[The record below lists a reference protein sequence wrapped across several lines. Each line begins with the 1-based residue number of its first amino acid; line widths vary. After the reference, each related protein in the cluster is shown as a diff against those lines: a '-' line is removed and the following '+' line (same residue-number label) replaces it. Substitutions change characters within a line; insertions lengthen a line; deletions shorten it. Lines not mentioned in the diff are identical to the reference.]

1 MNPHPNKE
9 ETKVKNWKKA
19 GIAALCVAALLA
31 GCGTQGGDTNN
42 NDKNAGEPKEI
53 SLEQV
58 RADNI
63 PEKLLEDHDTVTVS
77 IQGTDRD
84 GEVTYNARLQY
95 TDGGD
100 STILMSSHYNYTANS
115 GPGEEELW
123 SEGRGRL
130 YATRMTSD
138 DNASLNIYPIP
149 GEGTEYLREMLP
161 QCTDPAAKNAEETLD
176 ERSEQDGAVL
186 LSTTTRFKD
195 AGGYYYTT
203 LYYADPET
211 GELLAMSV
219 TDYIEDGEGGATE
232 MGTTLYNWSY
242 DEPYKTEPYKSG
254 RYLLNDVVYATDD
267 TRPACLLTVCL
278 PAEEGGEDWW
288 VNEYHVARGTYV
300 NICCRSGCTL
310 YADAALTQP
319 IDDTVSIDTNGEEM
333 TVYVVPDA
341 PMN

>member
-1 MNPHPNKE
+1 M
-9 ETKVKNWKKA
+9 KNWKKA

-333 TVYVVPDA
+333 TVYVVPDV
-341 PMN
+341 PLN

>member
-1 MNPHPNKE
+1 M
-9 ETKVKNWKKA
+9 KNWKKA
-19 GIAALCVAALLA
+19 SIAALCVAVLLA

-100 STILMSSHYNYTANS
+100 STILMSSHYSYTANS
-115 GPGEEELW
+115 GPGEDELW
-123 SEGRGRL
+123 SQGRGGL
-130 YATRMTSD
+130 YATRMASD
-138 DNASLNIYPIP
+138 DTASLNIYPIP
-149 GEGTEYLREMLP
+149 GEGTEYLLDILP
-161 QCTDPAAKNAEETLD
+161 QCADPAAKNAEETLD
-176 ERSEQDGAVL
+176 ERSVQDGAVL

-219 TDYIEDGEGGATE
+219 TDYMADGEGGATE

-333 TVYVVPDA
+333 TVYVVPDV
-341 PMN
+341 PLN

>member
-1 MNPHPNKE
+1 M
-9 ETKVKNWKKA
+9 KNWKKA
-19 GIAALCVAALLA
+19 GIGALCVAALLA
-31 GCGTQGGDTNN
+31 GCGMQGGDTNN
-42 NDKNAGEPKEI
+42 NDKNADEPKKI

-84 GEVTYNARLQY
+84 GEVAYTARLQY

-100 STILMSSHYNYTANS
+100 STILMSSHYSYTANS
-115 GPGEEELW
+115 GPGEDELW
-123 SEGRGRL
+123 SQGRGGL

-300 NICCRSGCTL
+300 NIYCRSGCTL

-333 TVYVVPDA
+333 TVYVVPDV
-341 PMN
+341 PLN

>member
-1 MNPHPNKE
+1 M
-9 ETKVKNWKKA
+9 KNWKKT
-19 GIAALCVAALLA
+19 GIAALCVTALLA
-31 GCGTQGGDTNN
+31 GCGMQGGDTNN
-42 NDKNAGEPKEI
+42 NDKNADEPKEI

-123 SEGRGRL
+123 SEGCGRL

-138 DNASLNIYPIP
+138 DTASLNIYPIP

-186 LSTTTRFKD
+186 LSTTTRFD
-195 AGGYYYTT
+195 DQDDYYYTT

-278 PAEEGGEDWW
+278 PAKEGGEDWW

>member
-1 MNPHPNKE
+1 
-9 ETKVKNWKKA
+9 
-19 GIAALCVAALLA
+19 
-31 GCGTQGGDTNN
+31 
-42 NDKNAGEPKEI
+42 
-53 SLEQV
+53 
-58 RADNI
+58 
-63 PEKLLEDHDTVTVS
+63 
-77 IQGTDRD
+77 
-84 GEVTYNARLQY
+84 
-95 TDGGD
+95 
-100 STILMSSHYNYTANS
+100 MSSHYSYTANS
-115 GPGEEELW
+115 GPGEDELW
-123 SEGRGRL
+123 SEGRGSL
-130 YATRMTSD
+130 YATRMASD
-138 DNASLNIYPIP
+138 DSASLNIYPIP
-149 GEGTEYLREMLP
+149 GEGTEYLLDILP
-161 QCTDPAAKNAEETLD
+161 QCADPAAKNAEETLD

-186 LSTTTRFKD
+186 LSTTTRFQD

-242 DEPYKTEPYKSG
+242 NEPYKEEPYKSG

-278 PAEEGGEDWW
+278 PAKEGGEDWW

-300 NICCRSGCTL
+300 NICCSMGCTL

-333 TVYVVPDA
+333 TVYVLPDVPLD
-341 PMN
+341 

>member
-1 MNPHPNKE
+1 M
-9 ETKVKNWKKA
+9 KNWKKA
-19 GIAALCVAALLA
+19 SIGALCVVSLLA

-42 NDKNAGEPKEI
+42 NDKNADEPKEI

-63 PEKLLEDHDTVTVS
+63 PEKLLADHDTVTVN

-84 GEVTYNARLQY
+84 GEVTYTARLQY
-95 TDGGD
+95 TDESGEAL
-100 STILMSSHYNYTANS
+100 LMSSHYNYTANS
-115 GPGEEELW
+115 GPGEGELW
-123 SEGRGRL
+123 SQGRGGL
-130 YATRMTSD
+130 YATRMASD

-149 GEGTEYLREMLP
+149 GEGTEYLLDILP
-161 QCTDPAAKNAEETLD
+161 QCADPAAKNAEETLD

-186 LSTTTRFKD
+186 LSTTTRFD
-195 AGGYYYTT
+195 DQDDYYYTT

-219 TDYIEDGEGGATE
+219 TDYMADGEGGATE

-242 DEPYKTEPYKSG
+242 DEPYNQEPYKSG

-267 TRPACLLTVCL
+267 TRPACLLTACL
-278 PAEEGGEDWW
+278 PAKEGGEDWW

-333 TVYVVPDA
+333 TVYVVPDV
-341 PMN
+341 PLN

>member
-1 MNPHPNKE
+1 M
-9 ETKVKNWKKA
+9 KNWKKA

-31 GCGTQGGDTNN
+31 GCGMQGGDTNN
-42 NDKNAGEPKEI
+42 NDKNADEPKEI

-63 PEKLLEDHDTVTVS
+63 PEKLLADHDTVTVN

-84 GEVTYNARLQY
+84 GEVTYTARLQY

-100 STILMSSHYNYTANS
+100 GTILMSSHYNYTANS

-219 TDYIEDGEGGATE
+219 TDYMADGEGGATE

-242 DEPYKTEPYKSG
+242 NEPYKTEPYKSG

-310 YADAALTQP
+310 YADAELTQP

-333 TVYVVPDA
+333 TVYVVPDV
-341 PMN
+341 PLN